1 VRLVTPRRRYRSRV
15 AEPKRCG
22 RRRLSIAAA
31 DPPTRTPAPAGPFSG
46 SFCPGFDV
54 LVTPVV
60 NREYSIAFSNGAV
73 ITTGRLVVQLTNLSS
88 GTSIVVNAS
97 GPGFFSDDGVSFTLR
112 GATLVLDTGGF
123 LYPGSP
129 PATQLL
135 SGALAFDG
143 LTGNVSETGHIRDL
157 CSELA

>member
-1 VRLVTPRRRYRSRV
+1 MLRTYLLSLAAV
-15 AEPKRCG
+15 AATA
-22 RRRLSIAAA
+22 LSVVSIAAA
-31 DPPTRTPAPAGPFSG
+31 DPPTRTFSPSGPFSG

-60 NREYSIAFSNGAV
+60 NREYSIAFSNGAI
-73 ITTGRLVVQLTNLSS
+73 ITTGRFVAQLTNLSS
-88 GTSIVVNAS
+88 GTSIVVNVS
-97 GPGFFSDDGVSFTLR
+97 GPGFLSDDGVSFTLR

-135 SGALAFDG
+135 SGQLAFDG
-143 LTGNVSETGHIRDL
+143 LTGNVSETGRIRDL
-157 CSELA
+157 CVALAG